1 MLVGPLLVASAVG
14 TAVGTTLLVVL
25 IWRYRSKPG
34 AGWFLA
40 ALVAQAL
47 WGVVYAA
54 ALLTGAPGPRR
65 ALGVV
70 SGALL
75 TALGAYF
82 VAFALEYTGRGRLRG
97 RPAGVA
103 VALAP
108 VAVLVLAATN
118 GMHGLLWSGTP
129 GVVQTAGVWGLQYD
143 FELVTQV
150 LGGAAVGVVVLGS
163 LLLFDTV
170 VSYGS
175 LYRGE
180 AVAVGLSPVPPLAAL
195 VVWLFG
201 VGATPELNFAPLLF
215 LLHVVLDAYAFLGS
229 DMFEFHPATRRR
241 GERAAIDDLGN
252 PVVIVD
258 DQGRIVTTND
268 AAESVLGVEG
278 QAVLTESLSD
288 HLDGDFDYREGGEV
302 TVLDDTQRTFS
313 VTAKPLTVDDDR
325 VGYTLVWQDVTDAR
339 RREQRL
345 AVLNRVLRH
354 NLRNDMSVVR
364 GFTSSAR
371 DRVDDPAVAEMLD
384 TALAETDNLLAL
396 GQTARDIER
405 TLAGAPRRQPVE
417 VDALA
422 TEVVEEVTDDDTVA
436 ATTEP
441 ATVATDRETLRTV
454 VTELVDNSVE
464 HGSTGS
470 RTGSDDSVEHGS
482 TGSRTGSDDSV
493 EHTVPEE
500 GESRTENGTG
510 AQTTADGGV
519 PAPVRVGVERT
530 PTAVLVTVADDGPGV
545 PEGELAVVRSG
556 EETALDHGSGLGLW
570 LARWG
575 VERIGADLSFDTGP
589 DGTTATVELP
599 RSDDGHETDK
609 ESG

>member
-1 MLVGPLLVASAVG
+1 MPVGTLLLASAVG
-14 TAVGTTLLVVL
+14 TAVGTAVLVVL

-40 ALVAQAL
+40 ALLAQAL

-54 ALLTGAPGPRR
+54 ALLTGAPALRR

-70 SGALL
+70 GGALL

-97 RPAGVA
+97 RPTGVA

-108 VAVLVLAATN
+108 VVVLALAATN
-118 GMHGLLWSGTP
+118 GMHGLLWAGTP
-129 GVVQTAGVWGLQYD
+129 EVVETAGVWGLEYE
-143 FELVTQV
+143 FRLVTQV
-150 LGGAAVGVVVLGS
+150 LGGTAVGVVVLGS

-180 AVAVGLSPVPPLAAL
+180 AVAVGLSPVPPLSAL

-201 VGATPELNFAPLLF
+201 VGATPELNFAPVLF
-215 LLHVVLDAYAFLGS
+215 LVHVGMDAYAFLGS

-268 AAESVLGVEG
+268 AAEDALDVDGR
-278 QAVLTESLSD
+278 AVLTDPLAA
-288 HLDGDFDYREGGEV
+288 HLDGDLDYREGGEV
-302 TVLDDTQRTFS
+302 TVRNGGRHTYS

-371 DRVDDPAVAEMLD
+371 DRVDDPEVAEMLD
-384 TALAETDNLLAL
+384 TALAETDDLLSL

-405 TLAGAPRRQPVE
+405 TLAGEPRRDAVDVAALVE
-417 VDALA
+417 AVAA
-422 TEVVEEVTDDDTVA
+422 AVDDDRVA
-436 ATTEP
+436 VETTS
-441 ATVATDRETLRTV
+441 ATVTTDRETLRTV
-454 VTELVDNSVE
+454 VAELVENGVE
-464 HGSTGS
+464 HASTGNRTGSGDGVEHASTGS
-470 RTGSDDSVEHGS
+470 QTRSGDSVEHAVPRDGENE
-482 TGSRTGSDDSV
+482 TDDA
-493 EHTVPEE
+493 T
-500 GESRTENGTG
+500 

-519 PAPVRVGVERT
+519 AAPVRVRVERT
-530 PTAVLVTVADDGPGV
+530 PTAVLVTVTDDGPGI

-575 VERIGADLSFDTGP
+575 VERIGADLSFETGP
-589 DGTTATVELP
+589 EGTTATVELP
-599 RSDDGHETDK
+599 RSGD
-609 ESG
+609 SGDQGEKSA

>member
-1 MLVGPLLVASAVG
+1 MLVGTLLVASAVG
-14 TAVGTTLLVVL
+14 TAVGTAVLVVL
-25 IWRYRSKPG
+25 IWRHRSKPG

-54 ALLTGAPGPRR
+54 ALLTGVPVVRR
-65 ALGVV
+65 ALGAVG
-70 SGALL
+70 GALL

-103 VALAP
+103 LALAP

-118 GMHGLLWSGTP
+118 GVHGLLWAETP
-129 GVVQTAGVWGLQYD
+129 TVVQTAGVWGLRYD
-143 FELVTQV
+143 FQLVTQV
-150 LGGAAVGVVVLGS
+150 IGVVAVGVVVLGS

-170 VSYGS
+170 VSYGP

-201 VGATPELNFAPLLF
+201 VGAVPELNFAPFLF
-215 LLHVVLDAYAFLGS
+215 LVHVALDAYAFLGN

-268 AAESVLGVEG
+268 AAEEALGVEG
-278 QAVLTESLSD
+278 RAVLTEPLAD
-288 HLDGDFDYREGGEV
+288 HLDGDLDYREGGEV
-302 TVLDDTQRTFS
+302 TVRGGSRRTYS

-371 DRVDDPAVAEMLD
+371 DRVDDPEVAEMLD
-384 TALAETDNLLAL
+384 TALAETDDLLSL

-405 TLAGAPRRQPVE
+405 TLAGEPRRDA
-417 VDALA
+417 VDVAALVD
-422 TEVVEEVTDDDTVA
+422 EVVTRVGGDSVTVE
-436 ATTEP
+436 TTP
-441 ATVATDRETLRTV
+441 ATVTTDRETLRTV
-454 VTELVDNSVE
+454 VAELVDNGVE

-470 RTGSDDSVEHGS
+470 QADPGD
-482 TGSRTGSDDSV
+482 
-493 EHTVPEE
+493 
-500 GESRTENGTG
+500 GTG
-510 AQTTADGGV
+510 HAVSRDADGETDGATGGQTTADGGV

-530 PTAVLVTVADDGPGV
+530 QTAVLVTVADDGPGI

-575 VERIGADLSFDTGP
+575 VERIGADLSFDTGEN
-589 DGTTATVELP
+589 GTTATVELP
-599 RSDDGHETDK
+599 RGDERVE